1 MKKQIF
7 ATQEDCFVRISTDVS
22 LAEAV
27 YEHKEESDLM
37 LFVFEENKSNE
48 DFVAFYKDY
57 YKHLSFE
64 VIMQEAEEESV
75 RSSFEEQVLRLLAE
89 DNSFVKVA

>member
-1 MKKQIF
+1 MKKSMF
-7 ATQEDCFVRISTDVS
+7 ATQEDCFVRISTDAS
-22 LAEAV
+22 LEEAV
-27 YEHKEESDLM
+27 YEYKEESDLM

-64 VIMQEAEEESV
+64 VIMQEAEESV
-75 RSSFEEQVLRLLAE
+75 RSAFEEQVLRLLEE

>member
-64 VIMQEAEEESV
+64 VIMQEAEESV